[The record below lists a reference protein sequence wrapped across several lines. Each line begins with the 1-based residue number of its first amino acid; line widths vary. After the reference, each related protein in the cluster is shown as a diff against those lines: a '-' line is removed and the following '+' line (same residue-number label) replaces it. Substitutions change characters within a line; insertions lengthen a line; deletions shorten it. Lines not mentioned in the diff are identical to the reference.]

1 MPTIAASELEQ
12 FTARVFEATGSR
24 SEEAARVAKSLVE
37 ANLMGHDSHGVI
49 RIPEYVGR
57 IESKDINLASAPQT
71 VVETESL
78 AVIDGDWGWG
88 QVIAREAMGVAIQ
101 KASQTGVG
109 VVSVRNCCHIGRV
122 GEWPAMAAER
132 GMVAV
137 IFVNGH
143 GGGGL
148 VPPWGGRERRL
159 SANPIAAAVPRPD
172 GEPIV
177 MDISTCAIAEGK
189 VRVALHRGAALPP
202 DCIVDAEGRPS
213 TNPADFYGPP
223 EGALLPIGRH
233 KGFALALI
241 TDILAGALSGAGCGR
256 PGDHRPGNGF
266 LAIVIDLEKVR
277 PGDGYDTDVN
287 ELVEWVKS
295 SALAPGFDEILV
307 PGEPEARERA
317 RRAADGIPI
326 ADETWRQISEAA
338 SRYGVEAPNF

>member
-1 MPTIAASELEQ
+1 MPTVSASELEQ
-12 FTARVFEATGSR
+12 FTARIFEATGSR
-24 SEEAARVAKSLVE
+24 PEEAAQVAKSLVE

-57 IESKDINLASAPQT
+57 IEKKDINLASSPQT
-71 VVETESL
+71 VVETDSL

-88 QVIAREAMGVAIQ
+88 QVVGRMAMEVAIE
-101 KASQTGVG
+101 KASISAVG

-122 GEWPAMAAER
+122 GEFPAMAAER
-132 GMVAV
+132 GMVAI

-172 GEPIV
+172 GRPIV

-189 VRVALHRGAALPP
+189 VRVALHRGASLPP
-202 DCIVDAEGRPS
+202 GCIVDAEGRPS
-213 TNPADFYGPP
+213 TDPADFYGPP

-241 TDILAGALSGAGCGR
+241 TDILAGALSGAGCAR
-256 PGDHRPGNGF
+256 AGDNRIGNGF
-266 LAIVIDLEKVR
+266 LAFVIDIKKLR
-277 PGDGYDTDVN
+277 GDADFDADVN
-287 ELVEWVKS
+287 ELVKWVKS

-317 RRAADGIPI
+317 RRAREGIPI
-326 ADETWRQISEAA
+326 ADETWRQITETA
-338 SRYGVEAPNF
+338 SRYGIETPNV

>member
-1 MPTIAASELEQ
+1 MPTIPASELEQ
-12 FTARVFEATGSR
+12 FTARIFEATGSR
-24 SEEAARVAKSLVE
+24 AEEATRVAKSLVG

-57 IESKDINLASAPQT
+57 IETKDINIAASPET

-78 AVIDGDWGWG
+78 VVIDGDWGWG
-88 QVIAREAMGVAIQ
+88 QVIAKEAMELAIQ

-122 GEWPAMAAER
+122 GEWPAMAADR
-132 GMVAV
+132 GMVAI

-143 GGGGL
+143 GAGAL

-202 DCIVDAEGRPS
+202 GCIVDSDGQPS
-213 TNPADFYGPP
+213 TDPADFYGPP

-241 TDILAGALSGAGCGR
+241 TDILAGALSGAGCAS

-266 LAIVIDLEKVR
+266 LAIVVDVQKVR
-277 PGDGYDTDVN
+277 PGDGYDADVN
-287 ELVEWVKS
+287 ELVEWIKS

-307 PGEPEARERA
+307 PGEPEAREHA
-317 RRAADGIPI
+317 RRAEDGIPI
-326 ADETWRQISEAA
+326 ADETWRQITEIA
-338 SRYGVEAPNF
+338 SRYKLEAPSG

>member
-1 MPTIAASELEQ
+1 MPTISASELEQ
-12 FTARVFEATGSR
+12 FTARIFEAAGAR

-57 IESKDINLASAPQT
+57 IDRKEINLGSSPQT

-88 QVIAREAMGVAIQ
+88 QVIGREAMEVAIQ
-101 KASQTGVG
+101 KASRTGVG
-109 VVSVRNCCHIGRV
+109 VVSVRNCCHIGRL
-122 GEWPAMAAER
+122 GEFPSMAAER
-132 GMVAV
+132 GMVAM
-137 IFVNGH
+137 IFVNSH
-143 GGGGL
+143 GGGAL

-172 GEPIV
+172 GDPIV
-177 MDISTCAIAEGK
+177 MDISTCAVAEGK

-241 TDILAGALSGAGCGR
+241 TDILAGALSGAGCAR
-256 PGDHRPGNGF
+256 PGENRTGNGF

-277 PGDGYDTDVN
+277 PGDGYDADVS

-307 PGEPEARERA
+307 PGEPEARERS
-317 RRAADGIPI
+317 RRAKQGIPI
-326 ADETWRQISEAA
+326 ADETWRQITEIA
-338 SRYGVEAPNF
+338 SRQGIEAPEV